1 MTVGKKLVVSGVGC
15 QVSAYPPAK
24 AKAGLI
30 EDKNFFVI
38 QALAKEVVGAVSNR
52 DELGWPTVII
62 VATSHSHQP
71 LASAKRNDIEFIEL
85 S

>member
-30 EDKNFFVI
+30 EDENFFVI
-38 QALAKEVVGAVSNR
+38 QALAKEVVEAVSNR
-52 DELGWPTVII
+52 DELGWADSYNRGYKPLPPTI
-62 VATSHSHQP
+62 SFSQ
-71 LASAKRNDIEFIEL
+71 KK
-85 S
+85 